1 MKFKPIYL
9 LALAL
14 TLLCGCQQQPTVD
27 PLQRAHV
34 DGLNKEAFLNRY
46 RDPSQCLQL
55 SDSALRYIA
64 DSLPQYDDG
73 VLRALNNKA
82 FAYFQTT
89 RYPEA
94 LALVEQIEKSLGKA
108 TKVKPANADI
118 ELVIAHLLKARLLQR
133 SGNIADSYR
142 LLYDI
147 GRSHIL
153 DRNRDNLLYNY
164 AQTEYYITSLVL
176 NYHYRDGS
184 LADLPELLEE
194 VEDNR
199 PNLRVDYAQE
209 MALNYALAYGW
220 QTAGESNIAL
230 DYCDMNLDLLSLP
243 DVFCNYHYANT
254 LQMMATALKSLPGT
268 VPPDSV
274 LDLYDE
280 ARQRFAE
287 YGDPYQMLGGVTSTA
302 RYALLIGDTLKAHQI
317 LKEWRSERGT
327 WKPFAA
333 PRMELGYFDVLLRS
347 RIASTPDEARR
358 WYEHHSELQEYIT
371 AAGREDFELQQTL
384 ATANRRSHWMS
395 LTATVIGI
403 LAALLLALSV
413 LLWIAL
419 RRLRR
424 EKRQLEAA
432 NRRDVERIANV
443 ETALSVMRHDVSPF
457 VSYLANPQ
465 LSPEVRQEVMEQ
477 LLRTFDNIKQWTS
490 LSLPQGMAFTASTFA
505 VQDVFDEVRGQV
517 PAPTEGVALLFQPSP
532 LKIWGDKALV
542 TILLRNLIGN
552 ALKHTSQGSVTVSC
566 SPSDTDGMVH
576 LQVVDTGSGMTE
588 AQQEELFRADRTL
601 PKGSEHGFGLIL
613 CRYIVRRHDD
623 QTRRGCRIWVESKP
637 GKGTTMHCLL
647 AAPSKS

>member
-1 MKFKPIYL
+1 MKFKALYL
-9 LALAL
+9 LAAVLL
-14 TLLCGCQQQPTVD
+14 TTACTHREAVD
-27 PLQRAHV
+27 PLRRSRV

-46 RDPSQCLQL
+46 RDPAQCLLL

-64 DSLPQYDDG
+64 DSLPQYNDG
-73 VLRALNNKA
+73 VLRSLNNKA

-89 RYPEA
+89 HYPEA
-94 LALVEQIEKSLGKA
+94 LSLVEQIEKSLGKA
-108 TKVKPANADI
+108 KKVKPANGDI
-118 ELVIAHLLKARLLQR
+118 ELAIAHLLKARLLQR

-184 LADLPELLEE
+184 NANLPELLEE
-194 VEDNR
+194 VEDKR
-199 PNLRVDYAQE
+199 QNLKVDYAQE

-230 DYCDMNLDLLSLP
+230 DYCDINLDLLSLP
-243 DVFCNYHYANT
+243 DAFCNFHYANT
-254 LQMMATALKSLPGT
+254 LQMMASALKNLPGA

-274 LDLYDE
+274 LALYDE
-280 ARQRFAE
+280 ARQRFND
-287 YGDPYQMLGGVTSTA
+287 YGDPYQMLGGTTSTA
-302 RYALLIGDTLKAHQI
+302 RYALLIGDTMKAHEV
-317 LKEWRSERGT
+317 LSEWRGHRGT

-333 PRMELGYFDVLLRS
+333 PKMELGYFDVLLRS
-347 RIASTPDEARR
+347 RMASTPDEARR
-358 WYEHHSELQEYIT
+358 WYEHHSELQEHIT

-395 LTATVIGI
+395 LTATVISI
-403 LAALLLALSV
+403 LATLLLALSI
-413 LLWIAL
+413 LLWLAL

-424 EKRQLEAA
+424 EKHQLEAA

-443 ETALSVMRHDVSPF
+443 ETALSVMRHDISPF

-465 LSPEVRQEVMEQ
+465 LSLEVRGEVTDQ
-477 LLRTFDNIKQWTS
+477 LLRTFGNLKQWTS

-505 VQDVFDEVRGQV
+505 VQEVFDEVRRQV
-517 PAPTEGVALLFQPSP
+517 PPPAEGVDLLFQPTA
-532 LKIWGDKALV
+532 LRLWGDRQLV
-542 TILLRNLIGN
+542 TILLRNLVGN
-552 ALKHTSQGSVTVSC
+552 ALKHTMQGSVTVDAQ
-566 SPSDTDGMVH
+566 PDADTSMVH
-576 LQVVDTGSGMTE
+576 LTVADTGSGMS
-588 AQQEELFRADRTL
+588 ASQQEELFRADRTL

-623 QTRRGCRIWVESKP
+623 QTRRGCRIWVESTE

-647 AAPSKS
+647 AAGQK